1 MGKVKEAL
9 WEDNGTPVYID
20 NMMTEARMEEE
31 LTYRE
36 VCDAVAERNQAKRE
50 SDREANKEQI
60 GGSHYQKDI
69 QPWDYMKAVM
79 SEYEFLG
86 YLRGNVIKY
95 ISRYKDKGGV
105 EDLRKARHY
114 LDKLIEEEI

>member
-1 MGKVKEAL
+1 MG
-9 WEDNGTPVYID
+9 N
-20 NMMTEARMEEE
+20 EE

-36 VCDAVAERNQAKRE
+36 VCDAVAAKNQANRASAQAKLC
-50 SDREANKEQI
+50 EANREQI
-60 GGSHYQKDI
+60 GGNHYQKDI

-114 LDKLIEEEI
+114 LDKLIEEEL

>member
-1 MGKVKEAL
+1 M
-9 WEDNGTPVYID
+9 DNTD
-20 NMMTEARMEEE
+20 

-36 VCDAVAERNQAKRE
+36 VCDAVAAKNQAKRTQLRAD
-50 SDREANKEQI
+50 STQI

-105 EDLRKARHY
+105 EDLRKAQHY
-114 LDKLIEEEI
+114 LTKLIEEEL

>member
-1 MGKVKEAL
+1 M
-9 WEDNGTPVYID
+9 DN
-20 NMMTEARMEEE
+20 TEM
-31 LTYRE
+31 TYRE
-36 VCDAVAERNQAKRE
+36 VCDAVAAKNQAKRTQNRD
-50 SDREANKEQI
+50 DRTQNGADSTQI

-69 QPWDYMKAVM
+69 QPWDYMKAIM

-105 EDLRKARHY
+105 EDLRKAQHY
-114 LDKLIEEEI
+114 LTKLIEEEL